1 MPDYILK
8 FEKNVHTAL
17 WGEEQWLVSV
27 HPSGPVTIANGPLA
41 GKSLAEV
48 CPDFPVLVKVIDAK
62 RRLSVQVHPNER
74 TAPATGGEPKTEMW
88 CMLDDGVIYAGLKPG
103 VRAGDVAA
111 AVPEGSFENLMVK
124 HNARKGDVFFIPGGL
139 VHAIGDGVRLFE
151 LQQSSNTTYRLYDWG
166 RVDAEGRPRE
176 LHVEKS
182 LATIDYSLAAPV
194 AQKEADCP
202 FFSFRQIAVAGRV
215 DMAGEK
221 AYKVFFVEDGE
232 AVASCEA
239 GGVAL
244 RAGECALVPPGV
256 KCAVESVNARLFVAR
271 AAGREPRLS

>member
-111 AVPEGSFENLMVK
+111 LVLVKAAYVHDHRPVVLLHHLLCGLLVDLPVARGRIRRLRAPPFGRAARQKQQTGQQQDSCSFHHPGSFSCAILTP
-124 HNARKGDVFFIPGGL
+124 HPGTPDR
-139 VHAIGDGVRLFE
+139 I
-151 LQQSSNTTYRLYDWG
+151 W
-166 RVDAEGRPRE
+166 P
-176 LHVEKS
+176 
-182 LATIDYSLAAPV
+182 
-194 AQKEADCP
+194 
-202 FFSFRQIAVAGRV
+202 
-215 DMAGEK
+215 
-221 AYKVFFVEDGE
+221 
-232 AVASCEA
+232 
-239 GGVAL
+239 
-244 RAGECALVPPGV
+244 
-256 KCAVESVNARLFVAR
+256 
-271 AAGREPRLS
+271 